1 MIYFHGEFPY
11 LCSFTC
17 EDTSLKVTTCA
28 MEWGTL
34 LLVKPEAIGS
44 EMMATRLDGTDDF
57 TIL

>member
-1 MIYFHGEFPY
+1 
-11 LCSFTC
+11 
-17 EDTSLKVTTCA
+17 